1 MERSNDA
8 ACWWHQAWVYVV
20 AGGLIMGL
28 ALGIRHATGIFQVPI
43 TMSNGWTR
51 EAFGFTMP
59 RNEEATPAALYVR
72 REAGDSACD
81 LYAPANPVTTFQED
95 V

>member
-1 MERSNDA
+1 MIRLTKTRCAGND
-8 ACWWHQAWVYVV
+8 CPSKTNCH
-20 AGGLIMGL
+20 
-28 ALGIRHATGIFQVPI
+28 R
-43 TMSNGWTR
+43 
-51 EAFGFTMP
+51 FTMP

-81 LYAPANPVTTFQED
+81 LYAPVNPVTTFQED

>member
-1 MERSNDA
+1 MIHLTKTRCAGND
-8 ACWWHQAWVYVV
+8 CPSKTNCH
-20 AGGLIMGL
+20 
-28 ALGIRHATGIFQVPI
+28 
-43 TMSNGWTR
+43 S
-51 EAFGFTMP
+51 FTLP

-81 LYAPANPVTTFQED
+81 LYAPGNPVTTFQED

>member
-1 MERSNDA
+1 VIPLYKTR
-8 ACWWHQAWVYVV
+8 Y
-20 AGGLIMGL
+20 AG
-28 ALGIRHATGIFQVPI
+28 TGCPSK
-43 TMSNGWTR
+43 TNCHR
-51 EAFGFTMP
+51 FTMP

-81 LYAPANPVTTFQED
+81 LYAPVNPVTTFREE